1 MNKLETAGAQEEFE
15 YPESKFLQHCS
26 TRKIIVDFS
35 CNLCKKGSF
44 TKEINNYEKGKVRQ
58 LLFPSTTECLLFS
71 YSIGQ
76 HLIGGTQEL
85 WK

>member
-15 YPESKFLQHCS
+15 YPESTFLQHC
-26 TRKIIVDFS
+26 TRKIIVNFS
-35 CNLCKKGSF
+35 CNLCKTGSF
-44 TKEINNYEKGKVRQ
+44 TKEFNNYEKGKVRQ

>member
-1 MNKLETAGAQEEFE
+1 MKRLETVGAQEEFE
-15 YPESKFLQHCS
+15 DPDPEIQHC
-26 TRKIIVDFS
+26 TQKIIINFS
-35 CNLCKKGSF
+35 CNLCKEGSF
-44 TKEINNYEKGKVRQ
+44 TKEFNNYEKGKVRQ

-76 HLIGGTQEL
+76 HQWVEP